1 MRFLMLACVLLVGAS
16 TAICQ
21 VSTEENLENIV
32 RAFLDQ
38 KPGLILIESP
48 MEGPLNRGGDAAAVA
63 ITKVVGARD
72 ISSDGITRI
81 LLLIHMSFEAPRII
95 ENPSDRRPRTTLF
108 ILKYL
113 STLPASPELKKKIVE
128 TEQFVDH
135 ATGSTARGK

>member
-1 MRFLMLACVLLVGAS
+1 M
-16 TAICQ
+16 
-21 VSTEENLENIV
+21 

-95 ENPSDRRPRTTLF
+95 ENPSDRQPRTTLF

-128 TEQFVDH
+128 TEQFVGH